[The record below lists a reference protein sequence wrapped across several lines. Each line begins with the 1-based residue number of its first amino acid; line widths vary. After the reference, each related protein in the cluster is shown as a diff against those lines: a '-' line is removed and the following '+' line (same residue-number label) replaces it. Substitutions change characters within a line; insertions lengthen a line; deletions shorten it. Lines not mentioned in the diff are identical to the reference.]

1 MTGRGSPVALQFNF
15 KLPPTHATTLAGG
28 MIRKRGGETTTK
40 KVSFQHVPTDLM
52 PHSSRGQSH
61 LYEHVVFVM
70 HRCCTSLFPGVM
82 DRMTF
87 SIRLRVQDSQSRD
100 RVGEYNFF
108 LQWHNKVPYEGKLEG
123 ELEQIEYFD
132 WFALFLLII

>member
-1 MTGRGSPVALQFNF
+1 
-15 KLPPTHATTLAGG
+15 
-28 MIRKRGGETTTK
+28 
-40 KVSFQHVPTDLM
+40 
-52 PHSSRGQSH
+52 
-61 LYEHVVFVM
+61 
-70 HRCCTSLFPGVM
+70 M

-108 LQWHNKVPYEGKLEG
+108 LQWHNKVPDEEKLEG

-132 WFALFLLII
+132 WFALFLLIIGLKKFKARF